1 MITTIEVGKGWE
13 KRVLGNP
20 KTNTNI
26 IIDYN
31 RRGCLTT
38 TLRNANKGNLVLR
51 LTDTGEVLFTLPGG
65 GNTADPN
72 AINEKKTAYKDDFD
86 FINEQFPWYKDR
98 FELIKDIDAIYHCL
112 TEDKYNGASN
122 ERLCRGSQFT
132 PIKLA
137 LYTIDY
143 SESPC
148 NNGGIFALSETC
160 AGAYIRIP
168 DEYVFPGG
176 KTFHKVG
183 FVSFDTDSDKFYLYY
198 VNKGG
203 FLERIEIPRTNE
215 NAMSLDILKDLATI
229 HLAWYNKKE
238 VMRLSLS
245 SAVFDSTK

>member
-1 MITTIEVGKGWE
+1 MITSIEVGKGWE
-13 KRVLGNP
+13 KRVLDNP

-31 RRGCLTT
+31 RGGCLTT
-38 TLRNANKGNLVLR
+38 TLRNAEKGNIILR
-51 LTDTGEVLFTLPGG
+51 LTDIGEVLFTLPGG
-65 GNTADPN
+65 GNTAVTEE
-72 AINEKKTAYKDDFD
+72 IEEKKAEYKDDFD
-86 FINEQFPWYKDR
+86 FIDEQLPWYKDR
-98 FELIKDIDAIYHCL
+98 FELIEDIDVIYHRL

-122 ERLCRGSQFT
+122 QRLCRGSQFT

-143 SESPC
+143 NESPC
-148 NNGGIFALSETC
+148 NNGDIFALSETC

-183 FVSFDTDSDKFYLYY
+183 FVSSDTDSDKFYLYY
-198 VNKGG
+198 VNKDG
-203 FLERIEIPRTNE
+203 FLERIEVPKTNE
-215 NAMSLDILKDLATI
+215 NVMSLDILKDLAAI
-229 HLAWYNKKE
+229 HLEWYNKKE

-245 SAVFDSTK
+245 SAVFNSTK